1 MIQILVM
8 YSNKNATCIIFIK
21 DYEASN
27 QDDVW
32 DSLIQDLNKVS
43 FSDTDEED
51 LGMDSLCFF

>member
-1 MIQILVM
+1 MVKSM
-8 YSNKNATCIIFIK
+8 NFNKNTTCITFIK

>member
-1 MIQILVM
+1 M
-8 YSNKNATCIIFIK
+8 YFNKNTTSIIFIK

-51 LGMDSLCFF
+51 LGMD